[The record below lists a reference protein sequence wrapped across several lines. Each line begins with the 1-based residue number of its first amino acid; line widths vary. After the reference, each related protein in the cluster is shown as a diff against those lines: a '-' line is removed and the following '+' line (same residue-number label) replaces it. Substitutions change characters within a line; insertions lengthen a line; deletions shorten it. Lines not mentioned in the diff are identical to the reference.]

1 MAVPTSVSLV
11 VVNYNGLEWIDG
23 CLESIFA
30 QTRPAQQVLVVDNA
44 SSDSSPQQVRRRWP
58 QARLIELPEN
68 VGYAAACNRGIEAT
82 SGELVA
88 LLNNDIELAPN
99 WLEAL
104 LEQDRP
110 PWDFWASR
118 ILFAS
123 QEGLIDSA
131 GDGMAVVGAA
141 FKHGHGLPS
150 GSHLQGR
157 EVFGPC
163 GAAALYRRSL
173 LEETGGFDEDFFL
186 IYEDA
191 DLSMRAR
198 LMGYRCLYVPQALV
212 RHHVNASIG
221 TLSRT
226 YVFYGQR
233 NSEYVFW
240 KNMPLLLLLLYLPER
255 LLFNTLSFL
264 YFLLRG
270 RAAAFLHSK
279 LDFLRNLGPLLQK
292 RKLVQQ
298 QRRLG
303 ASQLRRQLTRNW
315 LKGRRNVRE
324 AA

>member
-1 MAVPTSVSLV
+1 V
-11 VVNYNGLEWIDG
+11 VVNYNGLKWIG
-23 CLESIFA
+23 RCLESIFA
-30 QTRPAQQVLVVDNA
+30 QTRPAQQVLVIDNA
-44 SSDSSPQQVRRRWP
+44 SSDSSAQIVRRRWP
-58 QARLIELPEN
+58 QAELIELAEN
-68 VGYAAACNRGIEAT
+68 VGYAAACNRGIEAS
-82 SGELVA
+82 SGDLVA
-88 LLNNDIELAPN
+88 LLNNDIELAPD

-104 LEQDRP
+104 LEQDSP

-123 QEGLIDSA
+123 QADRIDSA

-141 FKHGHGLPS
+141 FKHGHGQPS
-150 GSHLQGR
+150 NDYLQGR

-173 LEETGGFDEDFFL
+173 LEEAGGFDEDFFL

-198 LMGYRCLYVPQALV
+198 LMGHRCLYVPQAVV

-221 TLSRT
+221 TLSRN
-226 YVFYGQR
+226 YVFYGHR
-233 NSEYVFW
+233 NSEYVYW
-240 KNMPLLLLLLYLPER
+240 KNMPLSLLLLYLPER
-255 LLFNTLSFL
+255 MLFNAFSFL

-270 RAAAFLHSK
+270 RAGAFLHSK
-279 LDFLRNLGPLLQK
+279 VDFVRNLGRLLEK
-292 RKLVQQ
+292 RKAVQR

-303 ASQLRRQLTRNW
+303 TSRLRSQLTRNW

>member
-11 VVNYNGLEWIDG
+11 VVNYNGLKWIDR

-30 QTRPAQQVLVVDNA
+30 QTRPAQQVLVIDNA
-44 SSDSSPQQVRRRWP
+44 SSDSSPRRVRRRWP
-58 QARLIELPEN
+58 QAQLIELPEN
-68 VGYAAACNRGIEAT
+68 LGYAAACNRGIEAS
-82 SGELVA
+82 SGDLIA
-88 LLNNDIELAPN
+88 LLNNDIELAPA

-123 QEGLIDSA
+123 QPDRIDSA
-131 GDGMAVVGAA
+131 GDGMAAVGAA
-141 FKHGHGLPS
+141 FKHGHGQLS
-150 GSHLQGR
+150 ENYLQGR

-163 GAAALYRRSL
+163 GAAALYRRKL

-198 LMGYRCLYVPQALV
+198 LMGYRCLYVPQAVV

-221 TLSRT
+221 TLSRD

-240 KNMPLLLLLLYLPER
+240 KNMPLPLLLLYLPER
-255 LLFNTLSFL
+255 LLFNALSFV

-270 RAAAFLHSK
+270 RAAAFLHAK
-279 LDFLRNLGPLLQK
+279 GDFVKNLGRLLQK
-292 RKLVQQ
+292 RKAVQR
-298 QRRLG
+298 QRRLR
-303 ASQLRRQLTRNW
+303 ARRLRQMLTRNW

>member
-1 MAVPTSVSLV
+1 MPTSVSLV
-11 VVNYNGLEWIDG
+11 VVNYNGLEWIDR

-44 SSDSSPQQVRRRWP
+44 SSDAGPRQVRRRWP

-110 PWDFWASR
+110 PWGFWASR

-123 QEGLIDSA
+123 QEDLIDSA

-141 FKHGHGLPS
+141 FKHGHGQS
-150 GSHLQGR
+150 SESHLQGR

-198 LMGYRCLYVPQALV
+198 LMGHRCLYVPQAVV
-212 RHHVNASIG
+212 RHHLNASIG
-221 TLSRT
+221 TLSRS

-240 KNMPLLLLLLYLPER
+240 KNMPLPLLLLYLPER
-255 LLFNTLSFL
+255 LLFNALSFL
-264 YFLLRG
+264 YFLWRG
-270 RAAAFLHSK
+270 RAAAFLHAK
-279 LDFLRNLGPLLQK
+279 VDFLKNLGGLLQK
-292 RKLVQQ
+292 RRMVQG

-303 ASQLRRQLTRNW
+303 VSQLRRQLTRNW

-324 AA
+324 AE